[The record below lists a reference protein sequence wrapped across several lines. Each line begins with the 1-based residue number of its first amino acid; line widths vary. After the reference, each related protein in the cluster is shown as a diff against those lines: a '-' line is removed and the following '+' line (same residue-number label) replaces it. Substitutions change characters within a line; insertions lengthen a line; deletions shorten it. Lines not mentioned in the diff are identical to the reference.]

1 MKDNRGKVRVEN
13 RKVQIKKEGYACGN
27 EDKQFTYHKRKIKF

>member
-1 MKDNRGKVRVEN
+1 MKDNRGKLRVKN

-27 EDKQFTYHKRKIKF
+27 EDKPFNLHTIKER